1 MKTYKWGVTSEGEKE
16 LSVVLFISRNKDNK
30 SVPDF
35 KERSYSFI
43 ISDSEPTN
51 NLIKDFSN
59 FVNKGVPGEVS
70 RLYFSIN
77 TRDRNKVQK
86 DLIHFLIDEPNF
98 DLTSINSK
106 LAGIAMKKENAL
118 TKKWMF
124 DFDINDLNAVEDF
137 VKDIKSIDENIKV
150 QFASTKNGYV
160 VITNRGFDT
169 RELFKKWDPKEV
181 NLKRDGMKL
190 IDWDM
195 KDGK

>member
-1 MKTYKWGVTSEGEKE
+1 MKNYKWGVTSEGEKE

-43 ISDSEPTN
+43 ISDSKPTN

-59 FVNKGVPGEVS
+59 FVNKGVPGELS

-106 LAGIAMKKENAL
+106 LA
-118 TKKWMF
+118 
-124 DFDINDLNAVEDF
+124 
-137 VKDIKSIDENIKV
+137 
-150 QFASTKNGYV
+150 
-160 VITNRGFDT
+160 
-169 RELFKKWDPKEV
+169 
-181 NLKRDGMKL
+181 
-190 IDWDM
+190 
-195 KDGK
+195 